1 MAICRVAGA
10 ENVLTT
16 GEQAGADIPKEP
28 RVRIWKLKPLD
39 TRLHDWEA
47 STYLGDVIV
56 RAENEEDAR
65 HLAAD
70 AFGVVPKKVPGQD
83 TPVNP
88 WLYPWLV
95 EAEVLEE
102 SDYDPEGDEL
112 ILYPQLM
119 RPAH

>member
-1 MAICRVAGA
+1 M
-10 ENVLTT
+10 
-16 GEQAGADIPKEP
+16 
-28 RVRIWKLKPLD
+28 RIWKLKSLD

-47 STYLGDVIV
+47 STYLGDAIV
-56 RAENEEDAR
+56 RAETEADAR
-65 HLAAD
+65 RLAAD
-70 AFGVVPKKVPGQD
+70 AFGMVPEKVPGQE

-102 SDYDPEGDEL
+102 SDYDPDGDEI

>member
-1 MAICRVAGA
+1 M
-10 ENVLTT
+10 ET
-16 GEQAGADIPKEP
+16 QM
-28 RVRIWKLKPLD
+28 RIWQLQPLD
-39 TRLHDWEA
+39 IRVHDWRA

-70 AFGVVPKKVPGQD
+70 AFGMVPEEVPGQD

-102 SDYDPEGDEL
+102 SDYDPEGDEI

>member
-1 MAICRVAGA
+1 M
-10 ENVLTT
+10 
-16 GEQAGADIPKEP
+16 
-28 RVRIWKLKPLD
+28 RIGQLQPLD
-39 TRLHDWEA
+39 IRVHDWRA

-70 AFGVVPKKVPGQD
+70 AFGTVPEKVPGQD

-102 SDYDPEGDEL
+102 SDYDPEGDEE
-112 ILYPQLM
+112 ILFPPLM
-119 RPAH
+119 RPAS

>member
-1 MAICRVAGA
+1 M
-10 ENVLTT
+10 ET
-16 GEQAGADIPKEP
+16 QM
-28 RVRIWKLKPLD
+28 RIWQLQPLD
-39 TRLHDWEA
+39 IRVHDWRA

-70 AFGVVPKKVPGQD
+70 AFGIVPEKVPGQE

-102 SDYDPEGDEL
+102 SDYDPDGDEE
-112 ILYPQLM
+112 ILYPSLM
-119 RPAH
+119 RPGH